1 MKVKF
6 LLDYVS
12 LGQNIR
18 IVFLDDNGD
27 EVKTLGFENDRVYNS
42 RPEIKEVLDMD
53 VEYISSTED
62 DYLRIEVY
70 E

>member
-1 MKVKF
+1 MKVKY

-12 LGQNIR
+12 LGQMIR
-18 IVFLDDNGD
+18 IVFLNDEGD
-27 EVKTLGFENDRVYNS
+27 EVKTLGFENDRVYK

>member
-12 LGQNIR
+12 LGQMIR

-27 EVKTLGFENDRVYNS
+27 EVKTLCFENDRVYNS

-53 VEYISSTED
+53 VEYLSSTED

>member
-12 LGQNIR
+12 LGQMIR
-18 IVFLDDNGD
+18 IVFLNDEGD
-27 EVKTLGFENDRVYNS
+27 EVKTLAFENDRVYKS

>member
-1 MKVKF
+1 MKVRY

-12 LGQNIR
+12 LGQMIR
-18 IVFLDDNGD
+18 IVFLNDDGD
-27 EVKTLGFENDRVYNS
+27 EVKTLEFENDRVYTS
-42 RPEIKEVLDMD
+42 RPEIKKVLDMD